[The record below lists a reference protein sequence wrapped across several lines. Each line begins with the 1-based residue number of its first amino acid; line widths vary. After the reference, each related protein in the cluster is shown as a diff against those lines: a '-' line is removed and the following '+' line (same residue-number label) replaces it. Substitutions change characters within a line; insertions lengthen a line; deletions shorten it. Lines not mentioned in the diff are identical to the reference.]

1 MSSKVANILL
11 SLGKVDRKII
21 FAIIGIVVL
30 IPLLKPEWVDI
41 PIQISPDSRKVF
53 TELSSLEPNS
63 KVLLSFEYGPSTKPE
78 IHPMSV
84 ALLNH
89 LFAKQI
95 KVYIMALWPDGVFMA
110 TDALDQVLSSKL
122 FNIEEYTDYVNL
134 GFKQG
139 GEVVIRGVASDIRQ
153 LYTKDYKQVPM
164 DDIPMM
170 EGVNSVSDFDYV
182 IDLSAGTPG
191 TTEWVQ
197 YACDP
202 KNVPFTSGCTSIQ
215 VTDVMPYVKSGQVRG
230 ILAGMPG
237 AAEYESMVKEE
248 LQRLQKENSPGIN
261 PDVTVPTGKATGRMS
276 AQSIAHLVMVLFIIL
291 GNISYFISR
300 RVKARE

>member
-1 MSSKVANILL
+1 MSSKLTNILL

-21 FAIIGIVVL
+21 FAIIAIVVL
-30 IPLLKPEWVDI
+30 VPLLKPEWVDI

-53 TELSSLEPNS
+53 NELSSLEPNS

-110 TDALDQVLSSKL
+110 TDALEQVLSTNL
-122 FNIEEYTDYVNL
+122 FNVEEYTDYVNL

-153 LYTKDYKQVPM
+153 LYTKDFKLVPI
-164 DDIPMM
+164 DSIPMM
-170 EGVNSVSDFDYV
+170 TGVNSVSDFDYV
-182 IDLSAGTPG
+182 IDLSAGAPG

-261 PDVTVPTGKATGRMS
+261 PGVTVPTGKATGRMS
-276 AQSIAHLVMVLFIIL
+276 AQSIAHLVMVLFIVL

-300 RVKARE
+300 RRSSKE